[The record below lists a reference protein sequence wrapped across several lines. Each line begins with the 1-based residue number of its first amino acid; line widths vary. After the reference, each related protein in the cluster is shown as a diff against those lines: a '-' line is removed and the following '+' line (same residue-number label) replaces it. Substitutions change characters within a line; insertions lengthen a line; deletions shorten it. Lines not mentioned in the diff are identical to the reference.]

1 MHWCNF
7 WAWDTD
13 QGLNTE
19 TETMSSRVHNALIPL
34 TLAALAL
41 AACGKKPAEEPVA
54 SDDPAALAAA
64 TEAEALKIREE
75 ELARREAE
83 LALKEKEK
91 ELADREA
98 ALAKASQP
106 KAAPRPAAA
115 PAASPSKP
123 KPAPVAAGPRDYV
136 IPAGTSISVQLPAEI
151 STKTAKVGQR
161 LTGNLT
167 NDIVVDGKVVA
178 KAGAPV
184 QGSVTEVISGSKT
197 IGGKPTLGLS
207 FDSITSNGGDRPIS
221 ARITQVADKSDKAGD
236 TAKIAGG
243 AVAGGVVGHQIDS
256 DQGKVIGALIGAAA
270 GTVAARKTGKEV
282 VLPAGTVVGMTLES
296 PVTVTM

>member
-1 MHWCNF
+1 MP
-7 WAWDTD
+7 
-13 QGLNTE
+13 
-19 TETMSSRVHNALIPL
+19 SRKSHALIPIA
-34 TLAALAL
+34 LAAFAFAL
-41 AACGKKPAEEPVA
+41 AACGKKPVEEPVA
-54 SDDPAALAAA
+54 ADDPAALAAA
-64 TEAEALKIREE
+64 EEAAALQTREE

-83 LALKEKEK
+83 IALKEKEK

-106 KAAPRPAAA
+106 KPAPRPAATT
-115 PAASPSKP
+115 AASPPKP
-123 KPAPVAAGPRDYV
+123 KPAPTPVASGPRDYV
-136 IPAGTSISVQLPAEI
+136 IPAGTSLSVQLPAEI

-197 IGGKPTLGLS
+197 IGGKPTLGLT
-207 FDSITSNGGDRPIS
+207 FDSITSSGGDRPIN

-243 AVAGGVVGHQIDS
+243 AVAGGVVGHQIDG
-256 DQGKVIGALIGAAA
+256 DKGKVIGALIGAAA
-270 GTVAARKTGKEV
+270 GTAAAKKTGKEV

>member
-1 MHWCNF
+1 MPSKTSH
-7 WAWDTD
+7 
-13 QGLNTE
+13 
-19 TETMSSRVHNALIPL
+19 ALIPIA
-34 TLAALAL
+34 LAAFAL

-54 SDDPAALAAA
+54 ADDPAALAAA
-64 TEAEALKIREE
+64 EEAAAMQAREE

-106 KAAPRPAAA
+106 KPAPRPAAA
-115 PAASPSKP
+115 PAASPAKP
-123 KPAPVAAGPRDYV
+123 KPAPTPVASGPRDYV
-136 IPAGTSISVQLPAEI
+136 IPAGTSLSVQLPAEI

-161 LTGNLT
+161 LTGNLMS
-167 NDIVVDGKVVA
+167 DLVVDGKVVA

-197 IGGKPTLGLS
+197 IGGKPTLGLT

-243 AVAGGVVGHQIDS
+243 AVAGGVLGRQVDGDE
-256 DQGKVIGALIGAAA
+256 GKVIGTLIGAAA
-270 GTVAARKTGKEV
+270 GTAAAKNTGQEV
-282 VLPAGTVVGMTLES
+282 VLPAGTVVGMTLDS

>member
-1 MHWCNF
+1 MPSKKF
-7 WAWDTD
+7 TAVAAIV
-13 QGLNTE
+13 
-19 TETMSSRVHNALIPL
+19 S
-34 TLAALAL
+34 AALAL
-41 AACGKKPAEEPVA
+41 AACGKKPAEEPVVA
-54 SDDPAALAAA
+54 DDPAAQAAA
-64 TEAEALKIREE
+64 EADAALKAREE

-98 ALAKASQP
+98 ALAKASAP
-106 KAAPRPAAA
+106 KPAASKPAASA
-115 PAASPSKP
+115 PAAKP
-123 KPAPVAAGPRDYV
+123 ATSKPAPVAAVPKDYIV
-136 IPAGTSISVQLPAEI
+136 PAGTSLSVQLPAEI

-161 LTGNLT
+161 LTANLT
-167 NDIVVDGKVVA
+167 SDLVVNGKVVA

-184 QGSVTEVISGSKT
+184 QGSITEVISGSKT
-197 IGGKPTLGLS
+197 IGGKPTLGLT
-207 FDSITSNGGDRPIS
+207 FDSLTFEGGDRPIN

-243 AVAGGVVGHQIDS
+243 AVAGGVIGHQIDS
-256 DQGKVIGALIGAAA
+256 DQGKIIGAIIGAAA
-270 GTVAARKTGKEV
+270 GTAAAKKTGKEV

>member
-1 MHWCNF
+1 MP
-7 WAWDTD
+7 
-13 QGLNTE
+13 
-19 TETMSSRVHNALIPL
+19 SRTSHVLIPAA
-34 TLAALAL
+34 LAALAL

-54 SDDPAALAAA
+54 ADDPAALAAA
-64 TEAEALKIREE
+64 EEAEALKAREE

-83 LALKEKEK
+83 IALKEKEK

-98 ALAKASQP
+98 ALARASQP
-106 KAAPRPAAA
+106 KATSRPPAAA
-115 PAASPSKP
+115 PTPAPAKP
-123 KPAPVAAGPRDYV
+123 KPTPVAAGPRDYV

-161 LTGNLT
+161 VTGNLT
-167 NDIVVDGKVVA
+167 SDIVVDGKVVA

-184 QGSVTEVISGSKT
+184 QGSITEVISGSKT
-197 IGGKPTLGLS
+197 IGGKPTLGLT
-207 FDSITSNGGDRPIS
+207 FDSLTSSGGDRPIS

-256 DQGKVIGALIGAAA
+256 DKGKIIGALIGAAA
-270 GTVAARKTGKEV
+270 GTAAAKKTGKEV
-282 VLPAGTVVGMTLES
+282 VLPAGTVVGMTLDS

>member
-1 MHWCNF
+1 MP
-7 WAWDTD
+7 
-13 QGLNTE
+13 
-19 TETMSSRVHNALIPL
+19 SRTSHALIPL
-34 TLAALAL
+34 ALAALAL

-54 SDDPAALAAA
+54 ADDPAALAAA
-64 TEAEALKIREE
+64 EEAEALKAREE

-83 LALKEKEK
+83 LALKEKEQ

-106 KAAPRPAAA
+106 KPASKPPAAA
-115 PAASPSKP
+115 PKPAPEKP
-123 KPAPVAAGPRDYV
+123 KPAPVAAGPKDYV

-161 LTGNLT
+161 ITANLT
-167 NDIVVDGKVVA
+167 SDIVVDGKVVA

-184 QGSVTEVISGSKT
+184 QGSITEVISGSKT
-197 IGGKPTLGLS
+197 IGGKPTLGLT
-207 FDSITSNGGDRPIS
+207 FDSLTSSGGDRPIS

-243 AVAGGVVGHQIDS
+243 ALAGGVVGHQIDG
-256 DQGKVIGALIGAAA
+256 DKGKVIGALIGAAA
-270 GTVAARKTGKEV
+270 GTAAAKKTGKEV
-282 VLPAGTVVGMTLES
+282 VLPAGTVVGMTLDA

>member
-1 MHWCNF
+1 
-7 WAWDTD
+7 
-13 QGLNTE
+13 
-19 TETMSSRVHNALIPL
+19 MSSRTPNVLIPL
-34 TLAALAL
+34 ALAALAL

-54 SDDPAALAAA
+54 ADDPAAQA
-64 TEAEALKIREE
+64 EVEALQAREE

-83 LALKEKEK
+83 IALQEKEK

-123 KPAPVAAGPRDYV
+123 KPMPVASGPRDYV

-167 NDIVVDGKVVA
+167 SDLVVDGKVVA

-197 IGGKPTLGLS
+197 IGGKPTLGLT

-256 DQGKVIGALIGAAA
+256 DKGKIIGALIGAAA
-270 GTVAARKTGKEV
+270 GTAAAKKTGKEV
-282 VLPAGTVVGMTLES
+282 VLPAGTVVGMTLDS

>member
-1 MHWCNF
+1 MP
-7 WAWDTD
+7 
-13 QGLNTE
+13 
-19 TETMSSRVHNALIPL
+19 SRKSHVLIPIA
-34 TLAALAL
+34 LAAFAL

-54 SDDPAALAAA
+54 ADDPAALAAA
-64 TEAEALKIREE
+64 EEAAAMQAREE

-106 KAAPRPAAA
+106 KPAPRPAA
-115 PAASPSKP
+115 PVASPAKP
-123 KPAPVAAGPRDYV
+123 KPAPTPVASGPRDYV
-136 IPAGTSISVQLPAEI
+136 IPAGTSLSVQLPAEI

-167 NDIVVDGKVVA
+167 SDLVVDGKVVA

-197 IGGKPTLGLS
+197 IGGKPTLGLT

-221 ARITQVADKSDKAGD
+221 ARITQVADKSDKGRD

-243 AVAGGVVGHQIDS
+243 AVAGGVLGHQVDG
-256 DQGKVIGALIGAAA
+256 DKGKVIGALIGAAA
-270 GTVAARKTGKEV
+270 GTAAAKKTGQEV
-282 VLPAGTVVGMTLES
+282 VLPAGTVVGLTLDS